1 MKKLFFA
8 SFFFLS
14 CLPTVKN
21 LANSKS
27 EDFKNTISLN
37 SSESLTIG
45 EYFAQELGQEASSS
59 LLSTVSN
66 FQSLSS
72 DNFQGVVAELFN
84 ILKTHFNAWKIKFH
98 IINKISINSE
108 DTWVP
113 IYGSF
118 MKGNDLHVF
127 LLYNGSTD
135 DFFVGPLT
143 ESADKSEFYKSQP
156 LKFIG
161 SKNLAVFIYEN
172 IEVKPDKLYLYKGD
186 EQILK
191 IAVST
196 NNLSGIKDK
205 YKILDL

>member
-45 EYFAQELGQEASSS
+45 QYLGSEANDNIINQ
-59 LLSTVSN
+59 V
-66 FQSLSS
+66 
-72 DNFQGVVAELFN
+72 DNFKNFNMNSEGINNIVTEMLN
-84 ILKTHFNAWKIKFH
+84 ILRNTFDQWDIKFH
-98 IINKISINSE
+98 LPKIKIADES
-108 DTWVP
+108 TWIP
-113 IYGSF
+113 IYGSY
-118 MKGNDLHVF
+118 MSEKKLKIF